1 MSEEQSVKDIIQQ
14 LQNLQLQQANFQA
27 QQADLQVQQADLI
40 TQLGNLSC
48 AGNEDTK
55 GPSTAREFVIGD
67 RVRIRN
73 PRILQ
78 PQRGRIVKIG
88 INRIT
93 IQTNIGRKILRA
105 PKNLILEQDGRK

>member
-1 MSEEQSVKDIIQQ
+1 MSEGQSVKDIIQQ

-40 TQLGNLSC
+40 AQLGNLS
-48 AGNEDTK
+48 GSEDTK
-55 GPSTAREFVIGD
+55 APSTTREFAIGD
-67 RVRIRN
+67 RVRIKN

-93 IQTNIGRKILRA
+93 VQTNLGTKIVRA
-105 PKNLILEQDGRK
+105 PKNLVLER

>member
-1 MSEEQSVKDIIQQ
+1 MSEGQSVKDIIQQ

-40 TQLGNLSC
+40 AQLGSNLSTS
-48 AGNEDTK
+48 EDTK
-55 GPSTAREFVIGD
+55 APSTTREFAIGD
-67 RVRIRN
+67 RVRIKN

-93 IQTNIGRKILRA
+93 VQTNLGTKIVRA
-105 PKNLILEQDGRK
+105 PKNLVLER